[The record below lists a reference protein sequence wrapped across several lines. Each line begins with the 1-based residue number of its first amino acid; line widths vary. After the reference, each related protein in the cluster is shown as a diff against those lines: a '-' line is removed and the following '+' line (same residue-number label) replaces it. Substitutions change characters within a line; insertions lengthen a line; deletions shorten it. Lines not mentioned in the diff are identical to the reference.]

1 MIHLPLIIPCSI
13 GIISANGSDG
23 SSGRI
28 VNQDFP
34 HHLFKFTLFS
44 HVDAHNSKPSPPP
57 TYIKL
62 QKKEESRMT
71 KILVDISL
79 TLFWI
84 HPFSNIFRSQA

>member
-1 MIHLPLIIPCSI
+1 MIHFPLIIPCNI

-28 VNQDFP
+28 VNQDFS
-34 HHLFKFTLFS
+34 HHLFITLFS
-44 HVDAHNSKPSPPP
+44 HVDAHSSKPSPPP

-71 KILVDISL
+71 QILVDIFL
-79 TLFWI
+79 TLIWI
-84 HPFSNIFRSQA
+84 HPFSNIFSSQA